1 MISLNISG
9 KKTYH
14 YLALFEMDH
23 ILNQQDADTI
33 NTIDNYFDVFYVAAN
48 HYALRSKNDTSF

>member
-1 MISLNISG
+1 
-9 KKTYH
+9 
-14 YLALFEMDH
+14 MDH

-48 HYALRSKNDTSF
+48 HYALRFKNDTSF